1 MFNNEQIHIQK
12 RWTSLQTEHDRDD
25 LIRLLESD
33 TAVWLHIETERYVF
47 TTADLRFWRQWQGEL
62 AAGIRC
68 FEPSAVLKLPLGND
82 SERGQIVL
90 EHLFLPAQLDRP
102 VIVVTADGTPQG
114 WLSAAGLAAQLLR
127 QKQRAE
133 LYLQALL
140 DTVTDAVTAVD
151 QDGTVICWND
161 TAAQMYDI
169 PHERIIGHTIDEL
182 FDPESLMLLHV
193 LDKGRKIRNMY
204 HQSSEGTHVLINAS
218 PIMDASGT
226 IVGGL
231 ASEQDI
237 THLVK
242 LNQELSTA
250 QASIHETLPRS
261 SDPFTLLDGQ
271 SHSISK
277 VVRIGKKVAE
287 LNTPVLLYGE
297 TGSGKEQLA
306 RAIHLASAHA
316 DAPFLS
322 VNCGAIPPGLL
333 DSELF
338 GFIGGTYS
346 GQDIQE
352 AGKLEQAGTGTLFL
366 NEIDR
371 LTPDMQNKLYRALK
385 TRVFRRY
392 GGQDELPLHARI
404 IAASR
409 HNLEKLVTSGQFSSE
424 LYYALGVVTIAVPP
438 LRERREDIAILVH
451 MYLREFAMQYHKPL
465 PKPTPDVLMAL
476 ARYDWPGNVAELRAV
491 IERCIILSDGDELH
505 PELLPDSFQKLLHF
519 PASAPVQL
527 PIQRR
532 HTDEPIAT
540 MQPTIQHQG
549 LKARISDEEEKQ
561 RIEEAI
567 HKASGNKSIAARLL
581 GISRGTLY
589 NKMSKHGMD

>member
-1 MFNNEQIHIQK
+1 MFNNEQIQIDK
-12 RWTSLQTEHDRDD
+12 KWTPLQPQHDRDD
-25 LIRLLESD
+25 LLRLLE
-33 TAVWLHIETERYVF
+33 TKVAVWVEHEQDLYVF
-47 TTADLRFWRQWQGEL
+47 TEADLRFWRHWQGEL
-62 AAGIRC
+62 SDGLNC
-68 FEPSAVLKLPLGND
+68 FEPSSVLKPTVWCD
-82 SERGQIVL
+82 DEHSCIVL
-90 EHLFLPAQLDRP
+90 EHVPSRLHRP
-102 VIVVTADGTPQG
+102 VIIVSAEGIPQG
-114 WLSAAGLAAQLLR
+114 WLSAEGLAVQLLR

-133 LYLQALL
+133 SYLDALL

-151 QDGTVICWND
+151 GDGTVICWND
-161 TAAQMYDI
+161 MAAQMYGI
-169 PHERIIGHTIDEL
+169 PHERIIGRTIGEH
-182 FDPESLMLLHV
+182 FEPESLMLLHV
-193 LDKGRKIRNMY
+193 LDKGRKVRNMY
-204 HQSSEGTHVLINAS
+204 HQSSAGTHVLINAS
-218 PIMDASGT
+218 PIIDGAGT

-261 SDPFTLLDGQ
+261 SDPFTMMDGQ

-287 LNTPVLLYGE
+287 LSTPVLLYGE

-306 RAIHLASAHA
+306 RAIHLAGAYA
-316 DAPFLS
+316 EAPFLS
-322 VNCGAIPPGLL
+322 VNCGAIPSGLL

-352 AGKLEQAGTGTLFL
+352 AGKLEQAGEGTLFL

-371 LTPDMQNKLYRALK
+371 LTPDMQNKLCRALK
-385 TRVFRRY
+385 NRTFRRY
-392 GGQDELPLHARI
+392 GGQEELPLHARL

-409 HNLEKLVTSGQFSSE
+409 YNLEELVASGQFSSE
-424 LYYALGVVTIAVPP
+424 LYYALGVVTIVVPP

-465 PKPTPDVLMAL
+465 PKPTPDVIL
-476 ARYDWPGNVAELRAV
+476 AFARHDWPGNVAELRAV
-491 IERCIILSDGDELH
+491 IERCVILSDGDELN
-505 PELLPDSFQKLLHF
+505 PEMLPDSFQKLLHY
-519 PASAPVQL
+519 PSSASIHV
-527 PIQRR
+527 PIQRVSP
-532 HTDEPIAT
+532 DEQAT
-540 MQPTIQHQG
+540 QHQG

-561 RIEEAI
+561 RIEDAI
-567 HKASGNKSIAARLL
+567 RKASGNKSIAARML

>member
-1 MFNNEQIHIQK
+1 MFNNEQIQIEKQ
-12 RWTSLQTEHDRDD
+12 WTELQPEHDRDD
-25 LIRLLESD
+25 LLHLLESEP
-33 TAVWLHIETERYVF
+33 AVWLQQGMEHYVF
-47 TTADLRFWRQWQGEL
+47 TRTDLRFWRQWHGDL
-62 AAGIRC
+62 AAGVSC
-68 FEPSAVLKLPLGND
+68 FEPSAVLQPANWQDTSYTCMTL
-82 SERGQIVL
+82 
-90 EHLFLPAQLDRP
+90 AQLPTSFARP
-102 VIVVTADGTPQG
+102 IIVTSADGTPQG
-114 WLSAAGLAAQLLR
+114 WLCADRLAAQLFR

-133 LYLQALL
+133 QYLNALL

-151 QDGTVICWND
+151 GDGTVICWND
-161 TAAQMYDI
+161 TAAQMYHI
-169 PHERIIGHTIDEL
+169 PHERIIGRTIDEL

-193 LDKGRKIRNMY
+193 LDKGRKVRNMY

-261 SDPFTLLDGQ
+261 NDPFTLLDGQ

-306 RAIHLASAHA
+306 RAIHLAGAHA
-316 DAPFLS
+316 DEPFLS

-346 GQDIQE
+346 NQDIQE
-352 AGKLEQAGTGTLFL
+352 AGKLEQAGEGTLFL

-371 LTPDMQNKLYRALK
+371 LTPEMQNKLYRALK
-385 TRVFRRY
+385 TRLFRRY
-392 GGQDELPLHARI
+392 GGQEELPLHARI

-409 HNLEKLVTSGQFSSE
+409 HDLEKLVTSGQFSSE
-424 LYYALGVVTIAVPP
+424 LYYALGIVTIAVPP

-451 MYLREFAMQYHKPL
+451 MYLREFAMQYHRPL
-465 PKPTPDVLMAL
+465 PKPTPDVMLAF

-491 IERCIILSDGDELH
+491 IERCVILSDGDELN
-505 PELLPDSFQKLLHF
+505 PELLPDAFQKLLHF
-519 PASAPVQL
+519 PSSAPVHV
-527 PIQRR
+527 PIRR
-532 HTDEPIAT
+532 SHNEEPV
-540 MQPTIQHQG
+540 IQHQG
-549 LKARISDEEEKQ
+549 LKARITDEEEKQ

-567 HKASGNKSIAARLL
+567 RKASGNKSIAARML

-589 NKMSKHGMD
+589 NKMSKHGMDS

>member
-1 MFNNEQIHIQK
+1 MFNNEQVKIEKQ
-12 RWTSLQTEHDRDD
+12 WTQLQPEQDRDD
-25 LIRLLESD
+25 LLRLLESEP
-33 TAVWLHIETERYVF
+33 AVWLQHGVERYVF
-47 TTADLRFWRQWQGEL
+47 TRADLRFWRQWNGEL
-62 AAGIRC
+62 AAGVSC
-68 FEPSAVLKLPLGND
+68 FEPSSIIEPTGWSDSTYDYMTLQQLPEQMN
-82 SERGQIVL
+82 
-90 EHLFLPAQLDRP
+90 RP
-102 VIVVTADGTPQG
+102 VIVVNEDGIPQG
-114 WLSAAGLAAQLLR
+114 WLSADQLAAQLLR

-133 LYLQALL
+133 LYLNALL

-151 QDGTVICWND
+151 GDGTVICWND
-161 TAAQMYDI
+161 TAAQMYNI
-169 PHERIIGHTIDEL
+169 PYERIIGRTIDEL

-193 LDKGRKIRNMY
+193 LDKGREVRNMY

-218 PIMDASGT
+218 PIMDANGT

-250 QASIHETLPRS
+250 QASIHETLPRGN
-261 SDPFTLLDGQ
+261 DPFTLLDGQ

-306 RAIHLASAHA
+306 RAIHLAGSHA
-316 DAPFLS
+316 EAPFLS

-352 AGKLEQAGTGTLFL
+352 AGKLEQAGEGTLFL

-371 LTPDMQNKLYRALK
+371 LTPEMQNKLCRALK

-392 GGQDELPLHARI
+392 GGQEELPLHCRL

-409 HNLEKLVTSGQFSSE
+409 HDLEKLVTGGQFSSE

-451 MYLREFAMQYHKPL
+451 MYLREFAMQYHRPL
-465 PKPTPDVLMAL
+465 PKPTPDVMLAF

-491 IERCIILSDGDELH
+491 IERCVILSDGDELN
-505 PELLPDSFQKLLHF
+505 PELLPDTFQKLLHF
-519 PASAPVQL
+519 PSSAPVHVPL
-527 PIQRR
+527 SR
-532 HTDEPIAT
+532 HQSQEP
-540 MQPTIQHQG
+540 MIQHQG
-549 LKARISDEEEKQ
+549 LKARITDEEEKE

-567 HKASGNKSIAARLL
+567 RKASGNKSIAARML

-589 NKMSKHGMD
+589 NKMSKHGMDG